1 MKSANTR
8 LGPSRAQPSSLISF
22 RSRVNLMWTTR
33 SWLRILTATA
43 LCVTAVHCGSS
54 DGSSIPRGANPS
66 AAARYASL
74 QHGSPSGI
82 FVCDGDRSIDR
93 DRVNDDYCDC
103 DDGTDEP
110 GACIPHS
117 PPHTSL
123 NVNKRT
129 ARLTHV
135 D

>member
-1 MKSANTR
+1 
-8 LGPSRAQPSSLISF
+8 
-22 RSRVNLMWTTR
+22 MWTTR
-33 SWLRILTATA
+33 SWLRMLTAAA